1 MNATSSNS
9 QSWKQKAS
17 SFLALFTS
25 AGTLICCAL
34 PAAVAAI
41 AGGAA
46 VTSMISIFP
55 WMVPLSANK
64 EWIFFG
70 ATVMIIISGILI
82 YRPKGRMTCSITGG
96 EGCEVADRFT
106 KFMFWASLIILLT
119 GAFFAY
125 ALLPLM
131 QLLGY

>member
-1 MNATSSNS
+1 MTSFNS

-55 WMVPLSANK
+55 WMVSLSANK
-64 EWIFFG
+64 EWIFLG
-70 ATVMIIISGILI
+70 AVVMIIISGILI
-82 YRPKGRMTCSITGG
+82 YRPKGKIACSITGG
-96 EGCEVADRFT
+96 QGCEVAGRFT
-106 KFMFWASLIILLT
+106 KIMFWTSVTILLI

-125 ALLPLM
+125 ALLPVM